1 MRFSVIVPVYNVEHY
16 LRRCLDSIVNQT
28 FDDYEVVLVDDGSTD
43 ASGSICDEY
52 RKKYNSIKVIHQENK
67 GQSGARNTGLDKA
80 LGDWIVFVDSD
91 DWIEKEMLQEL
102 DRQICKYPS
111 DLYSFNVRKIFDGT
125 ISTENIIYTAEHSN
139 IFFFS
144 EEGKFDFYFNS
155 FMQYKVGWEVCFH
168 IYRRDLI
175 EYHGLQ
181 FGSTQAI
188 FAEDY
193 LFTFQYLL
201 RAKSMRMLCN
211 IFYNY
216 FQRKT
221 STLRSLKKQ
230 TVLPRLM
237 EWGKYAYKDICRLK
251 LHYFKKNY
259 EKIYFMLL
267 NYHLQNLLLDQSEN
281 VLLQIIQ
288 DDKNSIFHK
297 RMLKKMEKEK
307 EEFEKYMVNIR
318 WL

>member
-43 ASGSICDEY
+43 ASGSICDLYAE
-52 RKKYNSIKVIHQENK
+52 KFIFIQTIHQKNTGVSE
-67 GQSGARNTGLDKA
+67 ARNTGLNMA
-80 LGDWIVFVDSD
+80 LGEWIVFVDSD
-91 DWIEKEMLQEL
+91 DWIEPNMLQGL
-102 DRQICKYPS
+102 DTQIRKYPS
-111 DLYSFNVRKIFDGT
+111 DIYGFNAKKVFANKTTEKKLLYTPENKDIIFSSEKNKFN
-125 ISTENIIYTAEHSN
+125 
-139 IFFFS
+139 
-144 EEGKFDFYFNS
+144 FYFNS

-175 EYHGLQ
+175 EYHGLRFSPRQ
-181 FGSTQAI
+181 EV
-188 FAEDY
+188 FAEDF

-201 RAKSMRMLCN
+201 RAHNIRLICN
-211 IFYNY
+211 IYYNY
-216 FQRKT
+216 FQWPDSFSGKVQ
-221 STLRSLKKQ
+221 KQ
-230 TVLPRLM
+230 SIFHKLVQ
-237 EWGKYAYKDICRLK
+237 WGEYAYKDICRLK

-267 NYHLQNLLLDQSEN
+267 NYHLQNLLSDQSEN
-281 VLLQIIQ
+281 VLLQIVQ
-288 DDKNSIFHK
+288 DDKNSMFHK

-307 EEFEKYMVNIR
+307 EELEKYMVNIR